1 MTILG
6 QIRQN
11 VIEGNAKGTV
21 TRVEQSLADHIDAG
35 TILNSA
41 LIPAMGEVGTLFEN
55 GEYFVPE
62 MLIAARA
69 MQAVLALLKP
79 AVSEN

>member
-21 TRVEQSLADHIDAG
+21 TRVEQALADHIDAG

-41 LIPAMGEVGTLFEN
+41 LIPAMGEVGTLF
-55 GEYFVPE
+55 
-62 MLIAARA
+62 
-69 MQAVLALLKP
+69 
-79 AVSEN
+79 